1 MEQLLEFAKQ
11 TTKRYPALKSDI
23 EGLIELCIME
33 IEEGESATHEIEL
46 CWTSIKD
53 LIIEYNEN

>member
-1 MEQLLEFAKQ
+1 MEQLLEFASQ

-23 EGLIELCIME
+23 EELIELCIME
-33 IEEGESATHEIEL
+33 IEEGGSATHEIEL
-46 CWTSIKD
+46 CWASIKD